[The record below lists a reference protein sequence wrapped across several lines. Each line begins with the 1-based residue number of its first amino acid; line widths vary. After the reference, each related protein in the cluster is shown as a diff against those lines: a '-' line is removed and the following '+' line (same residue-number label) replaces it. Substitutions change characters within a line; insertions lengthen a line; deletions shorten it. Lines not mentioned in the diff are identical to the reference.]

1 MKLVAVNFAVVILLA
16 SVKAAGAPAAAEAPN
31 YVAPTGFGTKHWGDP
46 LNGFEQFVDAEPFSM
61 SGSWTRGKTTE
72 RDFNCIMTTPVLPS
86 ATEAQAAGSSMLALP
101 TEACDL
107 GSSSMRN
114 KVEGR
119 GFHVLVE
126 HRNESQGFRFGGK
139 DGVLLYPVIFQFC
152 AKWDSLKVEEPPNF
166 KELVK
171 FCGMRLM
178 FRGETDE
185 ELAALPAGEQTRFD
199 QVLDFLI
206 AQYGRPERFQKR
218 GRVEIE
224 AEGGAAVVG
233 ERRYR
238 TSRWCPPRDR
248 DIATKCDASVVLAYD
263 GVKRWGYVLYSSPAV
278 WEYAFARESSGFK
291 GEYLYR
297 MLHAQGPASSA
308 ELQQTTVR
316 DEK

>member
-1 MKLVAVNFAVVILLA
+1 MRYGLLLGTLLLVV
-16 SVKAAGAPAAAEAPN
+16 SVGAAEAPK
-31 YVAPTGFGTKHWGDP
+31 YQAPAGFGGKHWGDP
-46 LNGFEQFVDAEPFSM
+46 LTGFEKFIDAEPFSM

-72 RDFNCIMTTPVLPS
+72 SDFQCITNAPVLPS
-86 ATEAQAAGSSMLALP
+86 AVEAQAAGGGLLSMP
-101 TEACDL
+101 MEACDL
-107 GSSSMRN
+107 TSSNMRN

-126 HRNESQGFRFGGK
+126 HRNESQGFRYGGK

-178 FRGETDE
+178 FKGESDE
-185 ELAALPAGEQTRFD
+185 ELATLPSGSQTRFD
-199 QVLDFLI
+199 RVLDLLI
-206 AQYGRPERFQKR
+206 EQFGRPERFEKR

-224 AEGGAAVVG
+224 AAEGTAVVG

-238 TSRWCPPRDR
+238 TARWCPPRDR

-263 GVKRWGYVLYSSPAV
+263 GVKRWGYVFYSTPAV
-278 WEYAFARESSGFK
+278 WEYAFARENSGFK
-291 GEYLYR
+291 GEYIYR
-297 MLHAQGPASSA
+297 MLHAEQWPPTA
-308 ELQQTTVR
+308 EPGLQQTTVR
-316 DEK
+316 DGK